1 MAKESLDIPDLLEAE
16 DMLAMA
22 VPDKLCIV
30 TYVSQYY
37 NVMRNLTPGKSN
49 HKSQGSN
56 MTKSTSYD
64 ITYVII
70 AFFPLRIGYS
80 WLSYSIRKEQDR
92 HSSDTV
98 YGLQTNRLY

>member
-1 MAKESLDIPDLLEAE
+1 MFTCVVVVCQAFRVAKESLDIPDLLEAE

-49 HKSQGSN
+49 H
-56 MTKSTSYD
+56 
-64 ITYVII
+64 
-70 AFFPLRIGYS
+70 
-80 WLSYSIRKEQDR
+80 
-92 HSSDTV
+92 
-98 YGLQTNRLY
+98 RLW